1 MAARPTIDPLETFHA
16 ATRAWFTRAF
26 EAPTRPQLLGWPA
39 IARGDSTLILAPTG
53 SGKTLTAFLWCLDRL
68 MFTPV
73 PPRGARCRV
82 LYVSPLK
89 ALAVDVERN
98 LRAPL
103 AGIAQAASTRGG
115 EYATPAI
122 AIRTGDTPQSERAR
136 FQREPADILITT
148 PESLYLL
155 LTSNAR
161 EALRSVDTVIVD
173 EIHALVPTK
182 RGAHMALSLERLEAL
197 CDTSPQRIGLSATQR
212 PLDEVARFLGGCRA
226 TSGPPRGGPKTAALR
241 SIDEHDRDDQI
252 EHEFAAHRGAVRYRP
267 VTIVDA
273 GQKKALKLTIEVPVE
288 DMAKLT
294 TADDIPSGPASVG
307 DSRPSIW
314 SAIHPRLLELIQ
326 AHRSTLIF
334 VNSRRLA
341 ERLAGALN
349 ELAGET
355 LVRSHH
361 GSIARPQRVE
371 VEDLLKA
378 GSLRWLVATS

>member
-1 MAARPTIDPLETFHA
+1 
-16 ATRAWFTRAF
+16 
-26 EAPTRPQLLGWPA
+26 
-39 IARGDSTLILAPTG
+39 
-53 SGKTLTAFLWCLDRL
+53 
-68 MFTPV
+68 
-73 PPRGARCRV
+73 
-82 LYVSPLK
+82 
-89 ALAVDVERN
+89 
-98 LRAPL
+98 
-103 AGIAQAASTRGG
+103 
-115 EYATPAI
+115 
-122 AIRTGDTPQSERAR
+122 ERAR

-161 EALRSVDTVIVD
+161 EALRSIDTVIVD

-182 RGAHMALSLERLEAL
+182 RGAHMALSLERLEAICERPL
-197 CDTSPQRIGLSATQR
+197 QRIGLSATQR
-212 PLDEVARFLGGCRA
+212 PLDEVARFLGGTGVGRPFKGRRVSSASRTA
-226 TSGPPRGGPKTAALR
+226 TTKGAATPKGSPYTEER
-241 SIDEHDRDDQI
+241 IDSEI
-252 EHEFAAHRGAVRYRP
+252 EHEFSAHRGALHYRP

-307 DSRPSIW
+307 DTRPSIW

-361 GSIARPQRVE
+361 
-371 VEDLLKA
+371 
-378 GSLRWLVATS
+378 